1 MAATSTNKQPLL
13 VDHVLHE
20 VVNLAGATV
29 AQNGGVDIG
38 GTNNAVLVIDSTQ
51 ADGCIIESIY
61 ALARQANGA
70 YTIKLYLSRANDYL
84 RAQQGTYIGQFS
96 GGNTNGQVT
105 TFNDMPKILA
115 PVPGTGDVTQFQALY
130 IPKGKA
136 LWAAVEAQTA
146 SDQANTAPLLG
157 VQGGW
162 Y

>member
-20 VVNLAGATV
+20 VVDLAGATV
-29 AQNGGVDIG
+29 AQGGGVDIG
-38 GTNNAVLVIDSTQ
+38 GTNNAVLVVDSTQ

-61 ALARQANGA
+61 ALARQSAST

-84 RAQQGTYIGQFS
+84 RAQQGTYIGQFQ
-96 GGNTNGQVT
+96 GGNTNGEVT
-105 TFNDMPKILA
+105 YYPNLPFILA
-115 PVPGTGDVTQFQALY
+115 PVPATGDSGQFQALY

-146 SDQANTAPLLG
+146 SDQATTAPLLG

>member
-13 VDHVLHE
+13 VDHVMHE
-20 VVNLAGATV
+20 VIDLKGATV

-38 GTNNAVLVIDSTQ
+38 GTNNAALIIDSTS

-61 ALARQANGA
+61 ALSRTES
-70 YTIKLYLSRANDYL
+70 YTIKLFLSRANDYL
-84 RAQQGTYIGQFS
+84 RPQQGVYIGSFQS
-96 GGNTNGQVT
+96 TST
-105 TFNDMPKILA
+105 TPGTIAYYSELPFILA
-115 PVPGTGDVTQFQALY
+115 PVPATGSNGQFQALY

-136 LWAAVEAQTA
+136 LWAAVEASSGT
-146 SDQANTAPLLG
+146 DQADNAPLLG